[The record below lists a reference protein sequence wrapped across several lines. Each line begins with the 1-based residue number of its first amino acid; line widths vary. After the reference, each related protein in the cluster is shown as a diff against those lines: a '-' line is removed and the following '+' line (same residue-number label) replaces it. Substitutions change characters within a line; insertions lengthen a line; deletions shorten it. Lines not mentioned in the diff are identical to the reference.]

1 MIRRQA
7 IPRAVDAE
15 EGASDNRIKKWIEH
29 SKKAEAKLDFNSNFK
44 EFNGHVNASWDD
56 THLYKDATSAA
67 TQFLPDNPPGFHGLF
82 SQAMVGSTFP
92 GRYTGEFRVIA
103 VRTFN
108 DNKPDAIS
116 DTANRPSA
124 HFTEMPKGLDD
135 GGQNK
140 DLIKAL
146 RKMMGGYQQESRDKE
161 VQKYG
166 DYRGWDQ
173 KKDKIDPR
181 QFGQYR
187 GWRAAV

>member
-1 MIRRQA
+1 MINAQ
-7 IPRAVDAE
+7 VDAE
-15 EGASDNRIKKWIEH
+15 HGASEAILRKWIEKNKQ
-29 SKKAEAKLDFNSNFK
+29 SEKNLDFNSNFK

-56 THLYKDATSAA
+56 THLYKDAISAT
-67 TQFLPDNPPGFHGLF
+67 TQFVPDNPPGFHGMF
-82 SQAMVGSTFP
+82 SQAMIGSTVP
-92 GRYTGEFRVIA
+92 GRFTNEYRVIA
-103 VRTFN
+103 LRTFN

-124 HFTEMPKGLDD
+124 HFSRQPDGLDD

-140 DLIKAL
+140 DLVKAL
-146 RKMMGGYQQESRDKE
+146 QKMLGGHKQDQRDRA

-173 KKDKIDPR
+173 KRDLVDPK

-187 GWRAAV
+187 GWR